1 MPASAAVNGF
11 HHVALKVANFDEV
24 VAFYTDVLGLE
35 PKTHWGQGD
44 KRAVMLDV
52 GAGSFLE
59 VFAGGGETPPAG
71 PVLHFA
77 LACDDIDTVIEK
89 VRTAG
94 RNVTVEPRDVD
105 IPSDPVYPVRIAF
118 FEGPAGEIVELF
130 KVR

>member
-1 MPASAAVNGF
+1 
-11 HHVALKVANFDEV
+11 VALKVANFDEV

-35 PKTHWGQGD
+35 PRISWGEGD

-59 VFAGGGETPPAG
+59 VFAGGDSAEPAG

-77 LACDDIDTVIEK
+77 LACQDIDAMIEK
-89 VRTAG
+89 VRAAG
-94 RNVTVEPRDVD
+94 RDVTVEPKDVD

-118 FEGPAGEIVELF
+118 FQGPGGEVVELF